1 MLQLQHL
8 TLYRDHQKVCEDLSV
23 NIAKGECLLIEGKT
37 GSGKTTLM
45 ECLLG
50 RLKPSHGEVLLDGH
64 DLHLLDRSEQQ
75 QFLASTGIVL
85 QDNLLRPHDTLEQS
99 LSQDGVTPENLRYVL
114 SLLHFEDR
122 AQRPIRQFS
131 HAEQRK
137 IDLARS
143 LAKRPKL
150 ILWDEPFLGLD
161 KASKMDF
168 QRELLA
174 LKSSG
179 STLVIAS
186 SSPHE
191 FDFLNPEKIMTL

>member
-8 TLYRDHQKVCEDLSV
+8 TLYRDHHQVCEDLTV
-23 NIAKGECLLIEGKT
+23 EIGKGQCLLIEGKT
-37 GSGKTTLM
+37 GSGKSSLV

-50 RLKPSHGEVLLDGH
+50 RLKPNKGEIMLDGH
-64 DLHLLDRSEQQ
+64 DLHLLGQNEQQ
-75 QFLASTGIVL
+75 QFLNATGIVL

-99 LSQDGVTPENLRYVL
+99 LSQHHPSRADLDYIL
-114 SLLHFEDR
+114 SVIHMDDR

-131 HAEQRK
+131 HAERRK

-143 LAKRPKL
+143 LVNRPKL
-150 ILWDEPFLGLD
+150 IIWDEPFLGLD
-161 KASKMDF
+161 KSSKLDF

-179 STLVIAS
+179 STLIIAS
-186 SSPHE
+186 HAPHE
-191 FDFLNPEKIMTL
+191 FDFLNPEKIITL